1 MDYNFKIGFG
11 YDVHRFSKDRK
22 LILGGVEIPSEK
34 GLEGHS
40 DADVLLHA
48 VCDSILGAAGFK
60 DIGNQFPDT
69 DRSFKDI
76 SSLILLKKSYELIKK
91 ENWKISNIDCVVIL
105 EEPRINKYSALMK
118 KNISEIIETDNISI
132 KATTSEGIGFVGRKE
147 GCVAYCSALIYRTD
161 N

>member
-147 GCVAYCSALIYRTD
+147 GCGLFRLFS
-161 N
+161 NS

>member
-147 GCVAYCSALIYRTD
+147 GCVAYCSSLIYRTD